1 MNIKEMVLLLIIVL
15 SVIGFGY
22 AVYYS
27 FFSTPDFNAVGKNT
41 VVTLVNIMP
50 DKNGVKGDYTFNCN
64 GDIRTAGGHVISR
77 AICGDKYEA
86 LYDSSNCRHVK
97 ILFERPVFS
106 DTEIV
111 GVTTGEIYEVAPFFL
126 DLYVKFKYSVGERM
140 YERLQYLED
149 KKYPE
154 VKKGAK
160 FPVKYWV
167 ENPKRSIIYIEKNK

>member
-1 MNIKEMVLLLIIVL
+1 MFLLLIMVL

-41 VVTLVNIMP
+41 VVTLVKIIP

-64 GDIRTAGGHVISR
+64 GEIRTVGGGGVIWG

-97 ILFERPVFS
+97 ILFYRPVFS

-111 GVTTGEIYEVAPFFL
+111 GVTTGEIYQVGPPFIFKPF
-126 DLYVKFKYSVGERM
+126 VKFKYSVGERM
-140 YERLQYLED
+140 YERFQNLE
-149 KKYPE
+149 KYPE